1 MQNLN
6 QNYQIIRKY
15 DILIAHNTNGDL
27 VIYDDQNDKLLISIN
42 TTFYSKSILDSL
54 CPKSYENT
62 KRIYC
67 IMHLGSPSYL

>member
-15 DILIAHNTNGDL
+15 ELLIDHNTTGGL
-27 VIYDDQNDKLLISIN
+27 VIYDDQNDKLLVSIN

-54 CPKSYENT
+54 CPKS
-62 KRIYC
+62 
-67 IMHLGSPSYL
+67 